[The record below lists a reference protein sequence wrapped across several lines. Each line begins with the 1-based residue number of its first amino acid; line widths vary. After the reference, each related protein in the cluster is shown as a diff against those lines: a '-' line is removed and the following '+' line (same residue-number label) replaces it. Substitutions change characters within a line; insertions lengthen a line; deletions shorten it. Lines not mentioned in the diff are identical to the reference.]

1 MANRVLKTPH
11 LTNVQCTMQ
20 HGAKV
25 MLVSFAHANARYHV
39 WIDPDSLDVQKGAG
53 CKTPSLYKNPPLGV
67 KQFQP
72 EYFYTRKLDCS
83 RGPSKLLVDAAM
95 RVVREDGLVDKA
107 RQAAEQDAKDQVAA
121 EEEWQINERADKR
134 VRDAAYEMLAT
145 LTQILVQYDAGLIQF
160 DFPACPSVDR
170 ARRAIQL
177 AGEGVPQD
185 TDPVG
190 AKMPDGSVQTP
201 WDERLRAAG
210 GAPIYAHN
218 QRPIDP
224 PGKGAT

>member
-1 MANRVLKTPH
+1 VANRFKKLH
-11 LTNVQCTMQ
+11 LTNVHCTLQ
-20 HGAKV
+20 HGAKT
-25 MLVSFAHANARYHV
+25 MLVVFDHANARYHFWV
-39 WIDPDSLDVQKGAG
+39 DPDSLNVCSGVG
-53 CKTPSLYKNPPLGV
+53 RKTPSLYKNPPTGT

-72 EYFYTRKLDCS
+72 EYFNTRTLDCS

-95 RVVREDGLVDKA
+95 LVARENGLIDKA
-107 RQAAEQDAKDQVAA
+107 RQAAEQYSTSLADA
-121 EEEWQINERADKR
+121 EEERRLKDIADKR

-145 LTQILVQYDAGLIQF
+145 LTQILVQYDAGLVRF

-185 TDPVG
+185 TGPVG
-190 AKMPDGSVQTP
+190 ARMPDGSMVAP